1 MSRVASLYQQFD
13 PMRPLTTSNKVDIG
27 LYVDWQQQV
36 GIDDVKQRLIYPIA
50 RSRGQAVTHLLTGP
64 RGVGKTTELYRVKHS
79 LENGIEGKRFFVSM
93 LQAGEWLDLADVQP
107 EDLIFQIVRQLVT
120 DLRDVDF
127 DLGAK
132 KFGEIFRRLRED
144 FNRETNLEMIEF
156 GVDPL
161 KFSFTLQDLPA
172 ARRQLRHLLQGQ
184 LPRIYDLVNDE
195 ILTKARIWLSE
206 HRGFD
211 DILIIVDEID
221 RIPLT
226 FLNDAGLTNHDN
238 LFIGNAGTLRAL
250 DCDVL
255 YTIHMELAYGHHQA
269 ALLDMYGV
277 QLLALPVVPVVQ
289 RDGNMNIRGH
299 EALGEIV
306 RRRVSEAGLTVEE
319 VFEADDLLDKV
330 LLSSG
335 GHIRTLFILLRSI
348 LDRVQ
353 ELPINRSIVERSLRR
368 AADDLARPLSDQE
381 WEVLRRVHET
391 KKSVNGANNLIW
403 NRLLRDFYVLAYYDE
418 EVGFWYD
425 WNPLLRYVDSRGYCA

>member
-1 MSRVASLYQQFD
+1 MSQAASLYQQFD
-13 PMRPLTTSNKVDIG
+13 PMRPLTTDNKVDVG
-27 LYVDWQQQV
+27 LYVDWQQQLGV
-36 GIDDVKQRLIYPIA
+36 DDVKQRLIYPIA
-50 RSRGQAVTHLLTGP
+50 RSRGRAVTHLLTGP

-79 LENGIEGKRFFVSM
+79 LETGVEGRRFFVSM
-93 LQAGEWLDLADVQP
+93 LRAGEWLDLADVQP

-120 DLRDVDF
+120 DLGDTGF
-127 DLGAK
+127 KLGAN
-132 KFGEIFRRLRED
+132 KFGEVFRRLLEE

-172 ARRQLRHLLQGQ
+172 ARRQLRRLLQGQ

-195 ILTKARIWLSE
+195 ILAKARVWLTQQ
-206 HRGFD
+206 RGID

-226 FLNDAGLTNHDN
+226 FLSDAGLTNHDH
-238 LFIGNAGTLRAL
+238 LFISNAGTLRAL
-250 DCDVL
+250 DCGIL

-277 QLLALPVVPVVQ
+277 QLLTLPVVPIIK
-289 RDGNMNIRGH
+289 RDGNRNIKGH

-306 RRRVSEAGLTVEE
+306 KRRVSEAGLSVNE
-319 VFEADDLLDKV
+319 VFESDDLLDKV

-348 LDRVQ
+348 LDRVK
-353 ELPINRSIVERSLRR
+353 ELPISRPIIERSLRR
-368 AADDLARPLSDQE
+368 AADDLARPLSAQD
-381 WEVLRRVHET
+381 WELLKRVHET
-391 KKSVNGANNLIW
+391 RRSVNGASNPTW
-403 NRLLRDFYVLAYYDE
+403 NRLLRDFYVMAYYDE
-418 EVGFWYD
+418 NVGFWYD
-425 WNPLLRYVDSRGYCA
+425 WNPLLGYVNECG

>member
-13 PMRPLTTSNKVDIG
+13 PMRPLTTANKVDIG
-27 LYVDWQQQV
+27 LYVDWQQQL

-64 RGVGKTTELYRVKHS
+64 RGVGKTTELYRVKRS
-79 LENGIEGKRFFVSM
+79 LETGVEGRRLFVSM
-93 LQAGEWLDLADVQP
+93 LQAGQWLDLADVQP
-107 EDLIFQIVRQLVT
+107 EDLVFQIVRQLVT
-120 DLRDVDF
+120 DLRDVGF
-127 DLGAK
+127 ELGAK
-132 KFGEIFRRLRED
+132 KFGEVFRRLREE
-144 FNRETNLEMIEF
+144 FNRETNLDMIEF

-172 ARRQLRHLLQGQ
+172 ARRQLRRLLQGQ

-195 ILTKARIWLSE
+195 ILTKARKWLVE
-206 HRGFD
+206 QREFD

-221 RIPLT
+221 RIPLM

-250 DCDVL
+250 DCDIL

-277 QLLALPVVPVVQ
+277 QLLTLPVVPVIK
-289 RDGNMNIRGH
+289 RDGNKNVKGH
-299 EALGEIV
+299 EALAEIV
-306 RRRVSEAGLTVEE
+306 RRRVSEAGLNVKEI
-319 VFEADDLLDKV
+319 FESGDLLDKV

-348 LDRVQ
+348 LDRVM
-353 ELPINRSIVERSLRR
+353 ELPISRPIVERSLRR
-368 AADDLARPLSDQE
+368 AADDLARTLSHQD
-381 WEVLRRVHET
+381 WELLKRVHET
-391 KKSVNGANNLIW
+391 KRSVNGASNPAW
-403 NRLLRDFYVLAYYDE
+403 NRLLRDFYALAYYDE
-418 EVGFWYD
+418 NVGFWYD
-425 WNPLLRYVDSRGYCA
+425 WNPLLGYVDRRGGL